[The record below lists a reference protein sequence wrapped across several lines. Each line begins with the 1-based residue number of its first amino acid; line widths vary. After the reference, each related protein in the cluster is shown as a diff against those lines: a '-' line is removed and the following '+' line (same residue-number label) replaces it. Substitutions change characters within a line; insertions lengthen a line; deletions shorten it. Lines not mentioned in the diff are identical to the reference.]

1 MSLRRALKSIVEWK
15 NVSILYDSSLIKLLN
30 DYDAFAEYPSSENV
44 LSTMIKQGILV
55 NIVNDY
61 SNKEE
66 PNAKQYVSELNEKYG
81 FGKEVASY
89 VIHSIFSSLGYN
101 APESLSSIEENVP
114 IKHLTFR
121 DIEIEGPASIM
132 CEKLKKLGYRSE
144 KKTEFGYVLEG
155 DFAGISNCDIL
166 IIESEYIGE
175 VRRILVSTPIYDR
188 WYSLKEEY
196 FKFKQMYIRKYGD
209 DYNVKSYEFFSSPY
223 EEGDGDEMTA
233 LYHDKCTYCTYIK
246 LAEGTIRIGI
256 MSNGRICFGYE
267 DCINTEEHN
276 IVKNNSAYEQI

>member
-1 MSLRRALKSIVEWK
+1 MSLRRALKSIIEWK

-55 NIVNDY
+55 NIVKDY

-66 PNAKQYVSELNEKYG
+66 PNAELYVSKLNEKYG

-89 VIHSIFSSLGYN
+89 VILSIFSSLGYN
-101 APESLSSIEENVP
+101 VPESLSSIEEKVP
-114 IKHLTFR
+114 VKHLSFR
-121 DIEIEGPASIM
+121 GIEIEGSASIM
-132 CEKLKKLGYRSE
+132 CEKLKRLGYHSE
-144 KKTEFGYVLEG
+144 EKTEFGCVLEG
-155 DFAGISNCDIL
+155 DFAGISNCDIV

-175 VRRILVSTPIYDR
+175 VRKINVFTPKYNQ

-209 DYNVKSYEFFSSPY
+209 GYNVKSYEFFSSPY
-223 EEGDGDEMTA
+223 DEGDGDEMTA
-233 LYHDKCTYCTYIK
+233 LYHDKCTFSTYID
-246 LAEGTIRIGI
+246 LAEGIIFIGI

-276 IVKNNSAYEQI
+276 IVKNNSAFEQI

>member
-1 MSLRRALKSIVEWK
+1 MSLRHALKSIIEWK

-55 NIVNDY
+55 NIVKDY

-66 PNAKQYVSELNEKYG
+66 PNAKLYVSELNEKYG

-101 APESLSSIEENVP
+101 APELLSSIEENVP

-121 DIEIEGPASIM
+121 DIEIEEPASIM

-144 KKTEFGYVLEG
+144 KRL
-155 DFAGISNCDIL
+155 N
-166 IIESEYIGE
+166 
-175 VRRILVSTPIYDR
+175 LVM
-188 WYSLKEEY
+188 
-196 FKFKQMYIRKYGD
+196 F
-209 DYNVKSYEFFSSPY
+209 
-223 EEGDGDEMTA
+223 
-233 LYHDKCTYCTYIK
+233 
-246 LAEGTIRIGI
+246 
-256 MSNGRICFGYE
+256 
-267 DCINTEEHN
+267 
-276 IVKNNSAYEQI
+276 

>member
-55 NIVNDY
+55 NIVKDY

-66 PNAKQYVSELNEKYG
+66 PNAELYISELNEKYG

-89 VIHSIFSSLGYN
+89 VILSIFSSLGYN
-101 APESLSSIEENVP
+101 VPESQSSIEENVP
-114 IKHLTFR
+114 VKHLTFR
-121 DIEIEGPASIM
+121 GIEIEGAASIM
-132 CEKLKKLGYRSE
+132 CEKLKRLGYRSE

-166 IIESEYIGE
+166 ICESEYIGE
-175 VRRILVSTPIYDR
+175 VRKICVFTPKYNQ

-209 DYNVKSYEFFSSPY
+209 GYNVESYEFFSSPY
-223 EEGDGDEMTA
+223 DEGDGDEMTA
-233 LYHDKCTYCTYIK
+233 LYHDKCTYCTYIE
-246 LAEGTIRIGI
+246 LPEGTICIDI
-256 MSNGRICFGYE
+256 TSNGQIYFSYA
-267 DCINTEEHN
+267 DCINTEKHN
-276 IVKNNSAYEQI
+276 VVKNNSAFEQI